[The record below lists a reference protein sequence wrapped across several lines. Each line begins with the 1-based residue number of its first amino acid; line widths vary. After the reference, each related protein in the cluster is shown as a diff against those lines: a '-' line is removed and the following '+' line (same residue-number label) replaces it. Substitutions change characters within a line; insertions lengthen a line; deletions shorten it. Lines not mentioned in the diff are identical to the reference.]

1 MWGDIEHILEPRR
14 AALLAAALGVVI
26 HLGVMFNDHAGDS
39 IYIVDVDEGIQSL
52 SNLPTRLL
60 EPSWPGPA
68 GVEMGGWRPIHT
80 GLIALTWG
88 IAGRSPPVFHVVNLM
103 LHATVIVLVVYVLF
117 ALFPPMAA
125 AVGGLIFAIH
135 PVHIEVV
142 VDVPGTAEILAA
154 IFGLS
159 AVLLHLRAPKGYGL
173 ARALAVTVLYALA
186 VLSKESGAALPL
198 LLFLL
203 DAART
208 DMTARRTLAYVRSH
222 GPLYLL
228 MAAALMLVLMVRIS
242 VLGAV
247 AGTPT
252 PYGME
257 ALKDMTRVWT
267 VMQAWP
273 HYVRL
278 LLFPLDLSIDNTP
291 GIIPVAFAFTP
302 LAITGVLVALM
313 AFSVALWTWRAGEP
327 LDPSRGSVRVIGFAV
342 LWIAAAL
349 LPVSNILYV
358 SPVLVAERNL
368 YLPSLGLVAAV
379 GWLVSRV
386 EAKRVH
392 AGTAIVAVLIV
403 AGTVRTVTRIPDWRD
418 NDTLWEELLESHPNS
433 GSGWI
438 AYGERLF
445 KEGRAR
451 EGLRAYGVG
460 IGLLG
465 SSTGQV
471 SLGSHLLA
479 MNRLSS
485 ARFFLKREWRER
497 PHLYQSPAL
506 LSDVT
511 RRLGDFEEAAAAAR
525 AATILAPSNPS
536 NHHLL
541 GQAYTA
547 LGRHA
552 EAIDAREMAL
562 RQSFPSVAL
571 EWLYISIDH
580 ALLSDTSAALAA
592 LDSASVHAVTDEVR
606 SALAAGREALT
617 VER

>member
-1 MWGDIEHILEPRR
+1 MRSCLEHIIEPRR

-26 HLGVMFNDHAGDS
+26 HLGVMLNDHAGDS
-39 IYIVDVDEGIQSL
+39 IFIVDLDEGIQSL
-52 SNLPTRLL
+52 SNLPKRLM
-60 EPSWPGPA
+60 EPSWPGSP
-68 GVEMGGWRPIHT
+68 GVEMGGWRPMHT

-88 IAGRSPPVFHVVNLM
+88 IAGRSPPVFHIVNLM
-103 LHATVIVLVVYVLF
+103 LHATVITLVVYVLF
-117 ALFPPMAA
+117 ALLPPMAA
-125 AVGGLIFAIH
+125 AVGGLIFAVH

-142 VDVPGTAEILAA
+142 VDVPGTAEMLAA

-228 MAAALMLVLMVRIS
+228 MAAALVLVLMVRIS

-252 PYGME
+252 PFGME
-257 ALKDMTRVWT
+257 ALKDMSRVWT

-291 GIIPVAFAFTP
+291 GIIPVAFGFTP
-302 LAITGVLVALM
+302 MAIMGVIVALM

-349 LPVSNILYV
+349 FPVSNILYLG
-358 SPVLVAERNL
+358 PVLVAERNL
-368 YLPSLGLVAAV
+368 YIPSLALAAVV

-392 AGTAIVAVLIV
+392 AGAAIVAVLIV
-403 AGTVRTVTRIPDWRD
+403 AATVRTVTRIPDWRD
-418 NDTLWEELLESHPNS
+418 NDTLWAELLESHPNS

-445 KEGRAR
+445 KEGRPK
-451 EGLRAYGVG
+451 EGLCAHTRLASAYCDHHRAR
-460 IGLLG
+460 G
-465 SSTGQV
+465 SSWALI
-471 SLGSHLLA
+471 S
-479 MNRLSS
+479 
-485 ARFFLKREWRER
+485 WR
-497 PHLYQSPAL
+497 
-506 LSDVT
+506 
-511 RRLGDFEEAAAAAR
+511 
-525 AATILAPSNPS
+525 
-536 NHHLL
+536 
-541 GQAYTA
+541 
-547 LGRHA
+547 
-552 EAIDAREMAL
+552 
-562 RQSFPSVAL
+562 
-571 EWLYISIDH
+571 
-580 ALLSDTSAALAA
+580 
-592 LDSASVHAVTDEVR
+592 
-606 SALAAGREALT
+606 
-617 VER
+617 

>member
-1 MWGDIEHILEPRR
+1 M
-14 AALLAAALGVVI
+14 
-26 HLGVMFNDHAGDS
+26 
-39 IYIVDVDEGIQSL
+39 
-52 SNLPTRLL
+52 
-60 EPSWPGPA
+60 EPSWPGSP
-68 GVEMGGWRPIHT
+68 GVEMGGWRPMHT

-88 IAGRSPPVFHVVNLM
+88 IAGRSPPVFHIVNLM
-103 LHATVIVLVVYVLF
+103 LHATVIMLVVYVLF
-117 ALFPPMAA
+117 ALLPPMAA
-125 AVGGLIFAIH
+125 AVGGLIFAVH

-142 VDVPGTAEILAA
+142 VDVPGTAEMLAA

-159 AVLLHLRAPKGYGL
+159 AVLLHLRAPSKGYGL
-173 ARALAVTVLYALA
+173 GRALTVSVLYALA
-186 VLSKESGAALPL
+186 ILSKESGAALPL

-222 GPLYLL
+222 GPLYAL
-228 MAAALMLVLMVRIS
+228 MATAVALVLMVRIS

-252 PYGME
+252 PFGME

-291 GIIPVAFAFTP
+291 GIIPVAFGFTP
-302 LAITGVLVALM
+302 MAITGVIVALM
-313 AFSVALWTWRAGEP
+313 AFIAALWTWRSGEP

-368 YLPSLGLVAAV
+368 YIPSLALAAV
-379 GWLVSRV
+379 VGWIVSRV
-386 EAKRVH
+386 EARRVH
-392 AGTAIVAVLIV
+392 AGAAIVAVLIV
-403 AGTVRTVTRIPDWRD
+403 AATVRTVTRIPDWRD
-418 NDTLWEELLESHPNS
+418 NDTLWTQLLDAHPNS

-438 AYGERLF
+438 AFAERLF
-445 KEGRAR
+445 KEERVR

-460 IGLLG
+460 VGLVGL
-465 SSTGQV
+465 TQGQAV
-471 SLGSHLLA
+471 ILSSHLLD
-479 MNRLSS
+479 MNRPES
-485 ARFFLKREWRER
+485 ARHFLWRAWRQR
-497 PHLYQSPAL
+497 PDLYQAPAL
-506 LSDVT
+506 LSEVS
-511 RRLGDFEEAAAAAR
+511 RRLGRFEEAAAAAR

-541 GQAYTA
+541 GQAYSA
-547 LGRHA
+547 LERPR
-552 EAIDAREMAL
+552 EAIMAREMAL
-562 RQSFPSVAL
+562 SQGFANVAL

-580 ALLSDTSAALAA
+580 AVLTDTSAALAA
-592 LDSASVHAVTDEVR
+592 LDSASVYAVTDAVR